1 MTEEVGETGRGMAQA
16 QGNGRQ
22 RPRRDIKCCPASNEE
37 RGGVTGVA
45 IVNSQIRSHSKM
57 PR

>member
-1 MTEEVGETGRGMAQA
+1 MAQA